1 MKITLKDIA
10 QKANVS
16 PSAVSLVLNNKPCRI
31 SPHKKEEIKA
41 IAKELHYIPNQL
53 ARSLVSK
60 ETKTLGVIIPDIEN
74 LFFSSYVKQLEI
86 ACRDKGYFLLI
97 ASSNEQ
103 FSMDIELTEMF
114 MAHSV
119 DGMFITISDESYF
132 HRNDLKKSLKKLPF
146 PYVMVDRILDNFDC
160 NQITYDHE
168 KGAFEATQYLI
179 EKGHRKIG
187 CVTANSHYGNGKK
200 RFNGYKKA
208 LLRYNIPYKKSFV
221 FEGNYTVESGYNG
234 TLALS
239 DETTASFISSD
250 MMALGFLKG
259 LEEKNYIVPT
269 NYSLVS
275 YDNVSSPFLYNVE
288 LTSISQ
294 NINKL
299 VEKSVD
305 ILLQEIK
312 IGQGGGYKITTLN
325 PSFIEGNTV
334 LDIHNTKKI

>member
-10 QKANVS
+10 QKAGVS
-16 PSAVSLVLNNKPCRI
+16 ISAVSLVLNNKTCRI
-31 SPHKKEEIKA
+31 SLQKQEEIKA
-41 IAKELHYIPNQL
+41 IAKELHYVPDQL

-103 FSMDIELTEMF
+103 FSMDTELTEMF
-114 MAHSV
+114 IARSV

-146 PYVMVDRILDNFDC
+146 PYVMVDRILDDFDC

-179 EKGHRKIG
+179 KKGHRKIG
-187 CVTANSHYGNGKK
+187 CVTANSHYGNGKR

-208 LLRYNIPYKKSFV
+208 LLKYDIPYQKSFI
-221 FEGNYTVESGYNG
+221 FEGNYTVESGYNSA
-234 TLALS
+234 LALS

-259 LEEKNYIVPT
+259 LEEKKYIVPT

-275 YDNVSSPFLYNVE
+275 YDNVIAPFLYDIK

-294 NINKL
+294 NINEL
-299 VEKSVD
+299 VKNSVD

-312 IGQGGGYKITTLN
+312 IGQGENHKITTLS
-325 PSFIEGNTV
+325 PLLIEGTTV
-334 LDIHNTKKI
+334 RDIHNTKKI